1 MVIRRYLATLADA
14 SNRKTPVRVFA
25 VFGQIVLPVI
35 LATLLAVLGEH
46 IVARSNLIV
55 GISIVTAL
63 MCAVAVLIFQV
74 RINLPRTDKRLTDRD
89 YEAVD
94 QVFSLSIWTIVVG
107 LVLVLL
113 LTTPDFLACIKES
126 SEAFTFL
133 VYLLTTHFISVI
145 VVYVIRFV
153 RAYERIAEKK

>member
-1 MVIRRYLATLADA
+1 MVIRRYLATLVDA
-14 SNRKTPVRVFA
+14 SKRKTPVRIIA
-25 VFGQIVLPVI
+25 VFGQIVLPI
-35 LATLLAVLGEH
+35 ALATLLTVLGEH

-74 RINLPRTDKRLTDRD
+74 RINLPKTDKRLIGKD

-94 QVFSLSIWTIVVG
+94 QVFSLSIWTITVG

-113 LTTPDFLACIKES
+113 LITPDFLTCIKES
-126 SEAFTFL
+126 SEVFSFL
-133 VYLLTTHFISVI
+133 VYLLTTHFVSVI
-145 VVYVIRFV
+145 VVYIIRFV